1 MKKVIA
7 VLLFLFISLVWL
19 QADVPIREEQLI
31 YSILAFNGRD
41 YAGTFSGEDSDSI
54 YLIADTDNFL
64 TVRKTLVYF
73 WPITEDLKVDSQ
85 TLNEVFP
92 GTLELRQKGEDEKTI
107 ILSDYTYYNV
117 RGEYELNWKVATG
130 SEAEAAY
137 KKYQD
142 IIAAYLQA
150 AEEYRQLQAGYEA
163 LLNELTMLVVKLR
176 EEGEDFSRLL
186 EQVQKM
192 AAPEPPDYPADYIVP
207 PVPLQ
212 KGFLINL
219 PEGEYSVRFINE
231 DGTVMEGSDRKIIT
245 FRKRREEGIGRE
257 VIPGDKWTRPVESR
271 TPSSILYV
279 NGGTDL
285 YLLPFFQN
293 EYNDLYYEKMVKN
306 DAKGNPDLMK
316 WVRIQQVP
324 KARIEL
330 ISRDGSTATILE
342 NPFYVEQAKGSALG
356 YTIVPYDPE
365 GAHKDK
371 EPSLMAFHIPISR
384 ESKTMRLKVQDQNGE
399 YPAGG
404 ERRIR
409 VVTRSNLS
417 ILLLVMAFMP
427 ILVLVI
433 VRVKRAGRYSQSS
446 TNRGNA

>member
-1 MKKVIA
+1 MRKVIA
-7 VLLFLFISLVWL
+7 ALLFLFLSLVWL
-19 QADVPIREEQLI
+19 QADVPIREEQII

-73 WPITEDLKVDSQ
+73 WPITEDLNVDSQ
-85 TLNEVFP
+85 TLNEVFS
-92 GTLELRQKGEDEKTI
+92 GKLELRQKGKDAVTV
-107 ILSDYTYYNV
+107 ILSVYTYYNV
-117 RGEYELNWKVATG
+117 RGEYELNWKVDTG
-130 SEAEAAY
+130 SEAEEAY

-142 IIAAYLQA
+142 IIAAYWQA
-150 AEEYRQLQAGYEA
+150 AEVYQQIQAVYEA
-163 LLNELTMLVVKLR
+163 LLNELTMQVVKLR
-176 EEGEDFSRLL
+176 EEGKDFSQLL
-186 EQVQKM
+186 EQVQNM
-192 AAPEPPDYPADYIVP
+192 AAPEPPDYPADYNVP

-212 KGFLINL
+212 EGFLINL

-231 DGTVMEGSDRKIIT
+231 DGTVMEGSERKIIT
-245 FRKRREEGIGRE
+245 FRKRREAGIGLE
-257 VIPGDKWTRPVESR
+257 VIPGDKWTRPMESQ

-279 NGGTDL
+279 DGGTDL

-330 ISRDGSTATILE
+330 IRPDRSTEIILE

-356 YTIVPYDPE
+356 YMIVPYDPE

-371 EPSLMAFHIPISR
+371 EPSLKAFHIPISP
-384 ESKTMRLKVQDQNGE
+384 ESKTMRLKVQDQNGK

-409 VVTRSNLS
+409 IVTRSNLS
-417 ILLLVMAFMP
+417 IILLVLVFVPM
-427 ILVLVI
+427 LVLVI
-433 VRVKRAGRYSQSS
+433 IRVRRAGRYS
-446 TNRGNA
+446 R

>member
-1 MKKVIA
+1 
-7 VLLFLFISLVWL
+7 LLPCCCCFS
-19 QADVPIREEQLI
+19 REEQLI

-85 TLNEVFP
+85 ALSKVFS
-92 GTLELRQKGEDEKTI
+92 GTLELRQKGKGAVTV
-107 ILSDYTYYNV
+107 ILSIYTYYNV
-117 RGEYELNWKVATG
+117 RGEYEFNWKVATG
-130 SEAEAAY
+130 SEADAAY

-142 IIAAYLQA
+142 LIAAYYQASEEYQQIQA
-150 AEEYRQLQAGYEA
+150 AYEA
-163 LLNELTMLVVKLR
+163 LLNELTMQVVKLR
-176 EEGEDFSRLL
+176 EEGLDFSRLL
-186 EQVQKM
+186 EQVQNM
-192 AAPEPPDYPADYIVP
+192 AAPTPPDYPAYYNVP

-212 KGFLINL
+212 EGFLINL

-231 DGTVMEGSDRKIIT
+231 DGTVMEGSDRKVIT
-245 FRKRREEGIGRE
+245 FRKRGEEGIGLE

-271 TPSSILYV
+271 TPSSTLYL
-279 NGGTDL
+279 NGDTDL

-293 EYNDLYYEKMVKN
+293 EYNDLYYEKLVKN

-330 ISRDGSTATILE
+330 IRPDRSTEIILE
-342 NPFYVEQAKGSALG
+342 NSFYVEQAKGSVLG

-365 GAHKDK
+365 GAHKDT
-371 EPSLMAFHIPISR
+371 EPSLKAFHIPISPGDR
-384 ESKTMRLKVQDQNGE
+384 VMRLKVQDQNGK

-409 VVTRSNLS
+409 IVTRSNLS
-417 ILLLVMAFMP
+417 ILLLVLVFIP

-433 VRVKRAGRYSQSS
+433 VRVKRAGRYIK
-446 TNRGNA
+446 